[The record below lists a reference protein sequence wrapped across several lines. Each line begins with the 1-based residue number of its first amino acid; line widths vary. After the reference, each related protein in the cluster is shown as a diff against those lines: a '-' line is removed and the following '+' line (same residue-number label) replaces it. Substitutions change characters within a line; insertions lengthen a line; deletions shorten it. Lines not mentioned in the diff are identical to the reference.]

1 MPERDQHIVA
11 LGGGGFSL
19 ETSPVLDDY
28 ILGLTGRDKPKI
40 CFVPTASGDNDNYI
54 VRFYKRFTGGSTE
67 PTHLE
72 LFRRTVVDIS
82 EFLASQD
89 VIYVGGGNSANMLAA
104 WRIHGVD
111 VALKRALAEGIVL
124 AGVSAGSLC
133 WFEWGV
139 TDSFGPTL
147 GRVEGLGILK
157 GSNCPH
163 YDGDPLRRP
172 AYHAFV
178 TAGMPAGFANDD
190 GAALHFVNGSLH
202 RVVASRANARA
213 YLVELEHGV
222 VRETPIV
229 PDQLGA

>member
-1 MPERDQHIVA
+1 
-11 LGGGGFSL
+11 L
-19 ETSPVLDDY
+19 ETSRALDDY
-28 ILGLTGRDKPKI
+28 ILGLARRDEPRI
-40 CFVPTASGDNDNYI
+40 CFVPTASGDSDNYI

-72 LFRRTVVDIS
+72 LFRRTVDDIA
-82 EFLASQD
+82 EFLTSQD
-89 VIYVGGGNSANMLAA
+89 IIYVGGGNSANMLA

-111 VALKRALAEGIVL
+111 IAIRRALEEGTVL

-139 TDSFGPTL
+139 TDSFGPKL

-178 TAGMPAGFANDD
+178 AAGMPAGFANDD
-190 GAALHFVNGSLH
+190 GAALHFVDGSLH
-202 RVVASRANARA
+202 RVVVSRPSAKA
-213 YLVELEHGV
+213 YRVELEDGKV
-222 VRETPIV
+222 EETPITGDV
-229 PDQLGA
+229 LGVTK